1 MLLRKILKLLCVLR
15 VYWVLLENC
24 YKANNQVIGDK
35 RNKNAHSQIFL
46 KKRIFTNMSQFDDL
60 FYDENDKNAPAIPNV
75 IAREI
80 LINGI
85 IEKDDGRWD
94 WF

>member
-1 MLLRKILKLLCVLR
+1 
-15 VYWVLLENC
+15 
-24 YKANNQVIGDK
+24 
-35 RNKNAHSQIFL
+35 
-46 KKRIFTNMSQFDDL
+46 MSQFDDL